1 MYNSIRYLCIYY
13 ILTHT
18 HINRLHDCRTVN
30 TIQKETGVNNVHLV
44 TMAMQFKGLNVTA
57 GDACVLLAQVATS
70 ELTTVVALP
79 CASDV
84 VPKQSAAE

>member
-1 MYNSIRYLCIYY
+1 MYNSIRCLCIYY
-13 ILTHT
+13 ILT

-70 ELTTVVALP
+70 ELITVVALP
-79 CASDV
+79 CTSDV
-84 VPKQSAAE
+84 VPKQIAAE